1 MELGTV
7 KTALELMG
15 KASKALDSVRERAKT
30 ASDTALKENI
40 SRLYDDFLDLKAIVL
55 RLTEE
60 NADLRAAQNEK
71 PPTPQIKQHG
81 ETNYYF
87 VDDQGP
93 YCQVCFDRDRKLVF
107 LSPRQS
113 FAGGEGRKCTVC
125 GKMFFEVNKRMV
137 PAQRGPYNPWS

>member
-60 NADLRAAQNEK
+60 NAELRTAQIEK
-71 PPTPQIKQHG
+71 PPTPEIKQHG

-87 VDDQGP
+87 VGGQGP

-107 LSPRQS
+107 LSPRQK
-113 FAGGEGRKCTVC
+113 FAGGEGRNCTVC
-125 GKMFFEVNKRMV
+125 GKTFIEVRQRTV
-137 PAQRGPYNPWS
+137 AAQRMPYNPFS